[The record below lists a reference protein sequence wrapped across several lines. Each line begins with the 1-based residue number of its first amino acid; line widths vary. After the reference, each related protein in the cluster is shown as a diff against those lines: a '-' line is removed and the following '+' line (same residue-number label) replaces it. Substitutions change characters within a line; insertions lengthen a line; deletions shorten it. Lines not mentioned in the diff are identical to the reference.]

1 MILTAAFC
9 SVRCDENSKVPN
21 LPKLLGTSRPT
32 GKQILA
38 TSRNDCHHTVSEE
51 LEIPS
56 AKTVQ
61 AGYYD
66 PHGGLTQR
74 ALCQYLQESELA

>member
-21 LPKLLGTSRPT
+21 LPKLLGTSGPT